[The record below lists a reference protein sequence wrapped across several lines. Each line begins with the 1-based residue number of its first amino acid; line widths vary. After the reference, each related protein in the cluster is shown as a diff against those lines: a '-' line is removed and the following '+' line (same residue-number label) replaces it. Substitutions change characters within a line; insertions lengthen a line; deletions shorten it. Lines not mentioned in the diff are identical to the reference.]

1 MVIAVH
7 SGRGTA
13 SARSPAG
20 TMKEAAMSDDF
31 FDRFAVLG
39 EEPVGAGAAVDQGW
53 LTKGLEA
60 NKLQS
65 SLDVVLTFVDGA
77 REGTN
82 ITDATLN
89 GVVRAMFDEQQ
100 AARELRAELSRDS
113 DIRTEPT
120 VGSKPIDRLDRDG
133 LRDLLDRRDFSDLL
147 DRDDLD
153 DLFGIKEP
161 GDPLNPPID
170 FGDIDVV
177 PLDEF

>member
-1 MVIAVH
+1 MQMVTVGDLVPTLRHEGLTSPKTPKWHRRPQRPGNGI
-7 SGRGTA
+7 RTF
-13 SARSPAG
+13 PAG

-60 NKLQS
+60 NKVQS

-77 REGTN
+77 RKGTN

-100 AARELRAELSRDS
+100 SARDLRAELSRDS

-133 LRDLLDRRDFSDLL
+133 
-147 DRDDLD
+147 
-153 DLFGIKEP
+153 
-161 GDPLNPPID
+161 
-170 FGDIDVV
+170 
-177 PLDEF
+177 